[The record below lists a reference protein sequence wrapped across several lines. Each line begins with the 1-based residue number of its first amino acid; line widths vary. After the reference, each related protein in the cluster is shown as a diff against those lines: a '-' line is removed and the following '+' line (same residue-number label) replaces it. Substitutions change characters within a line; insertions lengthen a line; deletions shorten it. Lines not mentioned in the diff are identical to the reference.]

1 MSDHLDAWAF
11 AGGEAHINAHA
22 AMTGDLIAHAYPDL
36 IPELRQYHPVKSAA
50 MFAGL
55 LGVAEIQSNCVRIE
69 ALVHLCLRFGEGQGS
84 PSEDT
89 VQRWFNLM
97 EDGPCGAFED
107 PAEDV
112 FVSSISTPSGNYR
125 VLEGIWE
132 CGGFYLQRVLDAMH
146 RSESADRP
154 TQIARSVEAILIL
167 SDGFCERCGLQRHEL
182 GQERPLESLPDD
194 VAKTANQ
201 FGERAT
207 FSEVDL
213 KALGIDYDDLA
224 PFSLAQESVD
234 LFAVQSA
241 GHTDLEARPLI
252 FIDDHIVFA
261 LPTAV
266 TAAVRRF
273 VHEAFDELL
282 RPGFLT
288 EVLAQEY
295 MDLFSQTPLLG
306 GRGRPDIEFRQT
318 KSGMLAGVTKRIDA
332 GRYINIVFVL
342 DTLEGFA
349 ETGLIG
355 ADPDPKRFTED
366 IDAWIDFSY
375 DQVSQESDFGE
386 MTTIVVMCGIGRAI
400 NLTASS
406 KSREAWRFVF
416 ADAADFYTLSL
427 MAEFSPQEL
436 WRILD
441 AADMWKARGVE
452 LFNANGL
459 LNLVAWTRKLSGH
472 LVPHPLITGDEQPGY
487 DRLMMVVDQNALR
500 GLRHE
505 AIARADEHRLL
516 DVKGE
521 FRRVMR
527 SGSSFFDADA
537 DIPLYHGR
545 EAASLEALEQV
556 YASSARNWWSTVSA
570 VDGDAV
576 DPAYVYSWF
585 ELMKTWLPK
594 LAPALDECFPEL
606 KHSALRLSLQI
617 ESHAPESSINSE
629 PIGYETALN
638 HLDLQVDA
646 DQSSIRIRVRSGFE
660 RALSAV
666 DNRAERAVVHAW
678 INGVSQLA
686 QSDLS
691 QTTLDALFAK
701 IIPNHHARQTH
712 RFTSDDFR
720 DRIRDSA
727 DRPSVKPDLID
738 EGALKIGLGWRV
750 RKQSEGTQIE
760 GVEACRDYL
769 NDLSGSIVEELC
781 TMLRGFDR
789 KSVIGHCLYN
799 HECSA
804 IERARW
810 QRTSAAI
817 AALREGQPD
826 VRDKIVERH
835 HEMNGASQGSRQLVE
850 LAICECPL
858 QGGRTLGDIDL
869 SRMLSHILMAVHLS
883 AAADAIH
890 KGAMVPTV
898 EILPLGDVMLD
909 HSFHEEVVV
918 PHAVN
923 LVNANIDSAIQN
935 HASNY
940 RDERQNQSE
949 PSSIE
954 TLDPEFETAFEAEL
968 GASVFDVRIFVEY
981 LENTAYIADAPVIY
995 RTKEELLNVQ
1005 TEFHSVARD
1014 VASRLV
1020 ESWTLAPRS
1029 SWIALENDVKSGDL
1043 YVGRFR
1049 RPISM
1054 LRQPL
1059 VQVDPSE
1066 DGLYM
1071 ICPGII
1077 RDAFEYQLRHFH
1089 KGDYRTADIVSPEM
1103 RAWKSRVDG
1112 EKGDPFEKEVQTQL
1126 EIAGWTTR
1134 QSVNITEIFGRSLD
1148 RNYGEIDVLAWRADT
1163 QQILIAEC
1171 KNIAFRQSPGELADQ
1186 LSDFQ
1191 GKLDERGKPDLL
1203 LKHLNRVDLFRTD
1216 HDVLTEFCGLAPG
1229 AEIRDALVFSVP
1241 VPMMFARQQIPET
1254 TEVLLAENID
1264 ESFGS

>member
-22 AMTGDLIAHAYPDL
+22 VMTGDLIADAYPEL
-36 IPELRQYHPVKSAA
+36 IPELRQYHPVTSAA
-50 MFAGL
+50 IFAGL
-55 LGVAEIQSNCVRIE
+55 LGVAEIQSNCVRLE
-69 ALVHLCLRFGEGQGS
+69 ALIHLCLRFGEGQRS
-84 PSEDT
+84 PSGHT

-97 EDGPCGAFED
+97 ENGPCGAFED

-112 FVSSISTPSGNYR
+112 FVSSVSTHLGNYR

-132 CGGFYLQRVLDAMH
+132 CGGFYLQRVLEAMH
-146 RSESADRP
+146 RYENADRP
-154 TQIARSVEAILIL
+154 TQIARSIEALLIL
-167 SDGFCERCGLQRHEL
+167 SDAFCERCGLQRHEL
-182 GQERPLESLPDD
+182 GQERPLESLPDHI
-194 VAKTANQ
+194 AKNAHRL
-201 FGERAT
+201 GKHAT
-207 FSEVDL
+207 FGKADL

-224 PFSLAQESVD
+224 PFSLAQDSVD

-252 FIDDHIVFA
+252 FVDDRIVFA

-273 VHEAFDELL
+273 VHETFDELL
-282 RPGFLT
+282 RPGFLADA
-288 EVLAQEY
+288 LAQEY

-306 GRGRPDIEFRQT
+306 GRGRPDVEFRQT
-318 KSGMLAGVTKRIDA
+318 KTGMLAGVTKRIDA

-342 DTLEGFA
+342 DTLEGFV

-355 ADPDPKRFTED
+355 ADPDPNRFTED

-375 DQVSQESDFGE
+375 DQVSRESDFGE
-386 MTTIVVMCGIGRAI
+386 MMTIVVMCGIGRAV

-416 ADAADFYTLSL
+416 IDAADFYTLSL

-441 AADMWKARGVE
+441 AADAWKARGVE

-472 LVPHPLITGDEQPGY
+472 LVPHPLITGDEQAGF
-487 DRLMMVVDQNALR
+487 DRLMMVVDQNGLR
-500 GLRHE
+500 GLRCE
-505 AIARADEHRLL
+505 AIARADEHRLR
-516 DVKGE
+516 DAKGE
-521 FRRVMR
+521 LRRVIR

-545 EAASLEALEQV
+545 ETASLEALEQV
-556 YASSARNWWSTVSA
+556 YANSVRNWWSKVSA
-570 VDGDAV
+570 VNGNANDR
-576 DPAYVYSWF
+576 AYVYSWF

-594 LAPALDECFPEL
+594 MATALDECFLEL
-606 KHSALRLSLQI
+606 KHPALSLSL
-617 ESHAPESSINSE
+617 EVERHAPESSVNSE
-629 PIGYETALN
+629 SISYETALD
-638 HLDLQVDA
+638 HLDVHVEPE
-646 DQSSIRIRVRSGFE
+646 QSNIRMRVRSGFE

-666 DNRAERAVVHAW
+666 DNRAERAVIEAW
-678 INGVSQLA
+678 IKGVSQLA
-686 QSDLS
+686 QIDFS
-691 QTTLDALFAK
+691 QTTLDALIAK
-701 IIPNHHARQTH
+701 IVPNHHARQTH
-712 RFTSDDFR
+712 RFASDDFR

-750 RKQSEGTQIE
+750 RERSEGTLIE

-769 NDLSGSIVEELC
+769 NALSGSIIEELC
-781 TMLRGFDR
+781 TMLRSFDR

-817 AALREGQPD
+817 EALREGQSD
-826 VRDKIVERH
+826 VRDKIVKRH

-869 SRMLSHILMAVHLS
+869 SRMLSRILMAVHLS

-890 KGAMVPTV
+890 KGAMVPSV
-898 EILPLGDVMLD
+898 EILPLGDVILD
-909 HSFHEEVVV
+909 HSFHEKVVV

-923 LVNANIDSAIQN
+923 LVNSNIDSAIRN
-935 HASNY
+935 HENNY
-940 RDERQNQSE
+940 RYERQDQSE
-949 PSSIE
+949 PSSME
-954 TLDPEFETAFEAEL
+954 TLEPEFEAAFEAEL
-968 GASVFDVRIFVEY
+968 GASIFDVRIFVEY
-981 LENTAYIADAPVIY
+981 LENAAYMVGAPVIY
-995 RTKEELLNVQ
+995 RAKEELLNVQ
-1005 TEFHSVARD
+1005 TEFHSVAPD
-1014 VASRLV
+1014 IAGRLV
-1020 ESWTLAPRS
+1020 ENWTLAPRS
-1029 SWIALENDVKSGDL
+1029 SWSALENGVKKADL

-1054 LRQPL
+1054 LRRPL
-1059 VQVDPSE
+1059 VHVEPSE

-1071 ICPGII
+1071 ICPGIV

-1112 EKGDPFEKEVQTQL
+1112 EKGDPFEKEVQNKL
-1126 EIAGWTTR
+1126 ELAGWMTR
-1134 QSVNITEIFGRSLD
+1134 QSVNITELYGRSLD

-1163 QQILIAEC
+1163 QQILIIEC

-1191 GKLDERGKPDLL
+1191 GKLDDRGKPDLL
-1203 LKHLNRVDLFRTD
+1203 RKHLNRVDLFRTD
-1216 HDVLTEFCGLAPG
+1216 HHVLTEFCGLSSG

-1254 TEVLLAENID
+1254 TEVLLAENIN
-1264 ESFGS
+1264 EQL